1 MHWSCSVSKGGR
13 ACGPARPS
21 AAQRRGSARSA
32 GARHRTR
39 DPLERLID
47 LVRVGGLDA
56 QTAVVLAHLIGELLR
71 EPPPRGPKRMLGVE
85 VGDARRVDED
95 QVEPGHLAHLG
106 RHAPESESVVSK

>member
-1 MHWSCSVSKGGR
+1 MHWSWSVSKGGR
-13 ACGPARPS
+13 ACGPAAQHGPARPS
-21 AAQRRGSARSA
+21 GAQRGSARSA

-95 QVEPGHLAHLG
+95 LVRVIGLWG
-106 RHAPESESVVSK
+106 